1 VTRTQGKIRA
11 DLKAAGIEDDFNIMA
26 EPLFTKSAETIF
38 RMGRRGGGQPGL
50 KAIGGIEDL
59 TRNLKDIQLGVSIAG
74 FQPQALKQLD
84 PNVIKNRI
92 KSIPSGEPFSN
103 MEEYIKTKADAY
115 KIVRIRNLYLNI
127 LSQMELASRLDPGK
141 VTDIPGKVGGAFDR
155 AQQAI
160 GTNTGNYQ
168 SIVGQ

>member
-1 VTRTQGKIRA
+1 MTRTQNKIRA

-92 KSIPSGEPFSN
+92 K
-103 MEEYIKTKADAY
+103 
-115 KIVRIRNLYLNI
+115 
-127 LSQMELASRLDPGK
+127 
-141 VTDIPGKVGGAFDR
+141 
-155 AQQAI
+155 
-160 GTNTGNYQ
+160 
-168 SIVGQ
+168 

>member
-1 VTRTQGKIRA
+1 MARTQAKIQ
-11 DLKAAGIEDDFNIMA
+11 DDFKAAGVEEPFNIMS
-26 EPLFTKSAETIF
+26 EPLFTKSAESIF

-92 KSIPSGEPFSN
+92 KAIPSGEPFSN
-103 MEEYIKTKADAY
+103 MEGYIETKEDAY

-127 LSQMELASRLDPGK
+127 LSQMELSSRLDPGK
-141 VTDIPGKVGGAFDR
+141 AKDIPGKVGGAFDR
-155 AQQAI
+155 AAQAV

-168 SIVGQ
+168 SIVDQ